1 MIRET
6 ARKTPRVRF
15 KGFVEPWEQKRLGE
29 LYTERNERG
38 NDLLQILSVSIHS
51 GVSNGELDSDSLG
64 KQVRRSEDKS
74 LYKHV
79 YAGDLVFNMM
89 RAWQGAIGVA
99 VNEGMVSPAYITAV
113 PNETIY
119 PPFMD
124 FGLRRSQIVA
134 QMNTLSY
141 GVTDFRKRL
150 YWDSFIRVVVNI
162 SSVSEQR
169 KITDYLS
176 HLDDLITLHRR
187 KHDKLVALKQAMLQK
202 MFPQEGAITPEIRF
216 SGFCVDWKAR
226 PLRQLATFSKG
237 RGYSKKDLVDV
248 GTPIILYGRLY
259 TAYQTEIGDVD
270 TFVCADSCSVMS
282 RGNEVV
288 VPASGETAEDI
299 ARASAVIRK
308 GVILGG
314 DLNII
319 SPCDDL
325 DSTFL
330 ALSLSNGEPKRN
342 LARKAQGKS
351 VVHLRNSD
359 LEPLSFYFPELSEQ
373 KRIAKYFREL
383 DELVS
388 KHALQLEKLRNIKS
402 ACLEKMFV

>member
-1 MIRET
+1 
-6 ARKTPRVRF
+6 
-15 KGFVEPWEQKRLGE
+15 
-29 LYTERNERG
+29 
-38 NDLLQILSVSIHS
+38 
-51 GVSNGELDSDSLG
+51 
-64 KQVRRSEDKS
+64 
-74 LYKHV
+74 
-79 YAGDLVFNMM
+79 
-89 RAWQGAIGVA
+89 
-99 VNEGMVSPAYITAV
+99 
-113 PNETIY
+113 
-119 PPFMD
+119 
-124 FGLRRSQIVA
+124 
-134 QMNTLSY
+134 
-141 GVTDFRKRL
+141 
-150 YWDSFIRVVVNI
+150 
-162 SSVSEQR
+162 
-169 KITDYLS
+169 
-176 HLDDLITLHRR
+176 
-187 KHDKLVALKQAMLQK
+187 
-202 MFPQEGAITPEIRF
+202 
-216 SGFCVDWKAR
+216 
-226 PLRQLATFSKG
+226 
-237 RGYSKKDLVDV
+237 
-248 GTPIILYGRLY
+248 
-259 TAYQTEIGDVD
+259 
-270 TFVCADSCSVMS
+270 MS